1 MTTTQG
7 ARLALGGAFALA
19 TAALSLLLGGSTP
32 ARAGESAFAL
42 DHLGD
47 FNQPV
52 DVREAP
58 GEKDLLFVVEKA
70 GKIRVVE
77 EGMTLAKPFLDITN
91 RVSSMGEE
99 GLLSLAF
106 HPNYP
111 RNRRF
116 YVFYVN
122 TDAGHDVEVDQFK
135 RRKGSA
141 VRAIKRSR
149 KELLVVQHNQANNHN
164 GGQLQFAPD
173 TKHLYISIGDGGP
186 QGDPE
191 NDAQRRTS
199 LLGKL
204 LRIIPRGGGG
214 YDVPDDNPFVGRKGR
229 RQIYAR
235 GLRNPFRF
243 SFDSE
248 NGALTIGDVGGSQR
262 EEVDYVAN
270 PQPGLNFGWNDFEGT
285 LETDFGL
292 GANANPH
299 TPPIYDYP
307 NGAGPDAVTG
317 GYVVRDPDL
326 PALVGQYLYADFY
339 DGDLLTLTVPAGTAG
354 TPVGLNVPNLSSF
367 GEGTD
372 GQIYVASLNGPVHAL
387 EPAAPAR

>member
-1 MTTTQG
+1 MTGGT
-7 ARLALGGAFALA
+7 AIGGAMPKLELA
-19 TAALSLLLGGSTP
+19 AGVLAAALTGVLLGSGRAEAGGGS
-32 ARAGESAFAL
+32 FAL
-42 DHLGD
+42 DPVGE

-52 DVREAP
+52 DVRQAP
-58 GEKDLLFVVEKA
+58 GEPDLLFVVEKA

-77 EGMTLAKPFLDITN
+77 GGEILAKAFLNIKK
-91 RVSSMGEE
+91 RVSSSGEE

-106 HPNYP
+106 HPNYE

-122 TDAGHDVEVDQFK
+122 TDTGHDVEVDQFK

-149 KELLVVQHNQANNHN
+149 KQLIVVQHNQANNHN
-164 GGQLQFAPD
+164 GGQLQFAPG

-191 NDAQRRTS
+191 NDAQKRTR

-204 LRIIPRGGGG
+204 LRIIPRGGGD
-214 YDVPDDNPFVGRKGR
+214 YDVPADNPFLGRKGR
-229 RQIYAR
+229 KQIYAR

-248 NGALTIGDVGGSQR
+248 NGALTIGDVGGTDW
-262 EEVDYVAN
+262 EEVNYVAD
-270 PQPGLNFGWNDFEGT
+270 PDPGLNFGWNDFEGMH
-285 LETDFGL
+285 ETTFGIPPL
-292 GANANPH
+292 ADPH
-299 TPPIYDYP
+299 TPPIHEYA
-307 NGAGPDAVTG
+307 NDAATCAITG

-326 PALVGQYLYADFY
+326 PALDGQYVFADFCE
-339 DGDLLTLTVPAGTAG
+339 GELRAIQVPSGAAGQPIGLDAG
-354 TPVGLNVPNLSSF
+354 NPSSF
-367 GEGTD
+367 GEGLD
-372 GQIYVASLNGPVHAL
+372 GQIYVVSLGGGVFAL
-387 EPAAPAR
+387 ESAP